1 MKKKAIFGIMSIG
14 LAFSFAS
21 CSKCEECHYDAA
33 DGSEV
38 EIGELCDDA
47 LEDAENNGYVV
58 GDTTYTVHCHEH

>member
-21 CSKCEECHYDAA
+21 CSKCEECHYDDA

-47 LEDAENNGYVV
+47 LEDAENN
-58 GDTTYTVHCHEH
+58 